1 MVVRTEELTK
11 KLLEISPQGIEVTLR
26 FGILTTTKLVYYK
39 NGLFF
44 LFSIEENISF
54 NKKLGLTPEYFSM
67 YYEKTYWQIDQII
80 S

>member
-1 MVVRTEELTK
+1 MIVKTDYLIK
-11 KLLEISPQGIEVTLR
+11 KLLEITPQGVEVTLR

-44 LFSIEENISF
+44 LFSIQEDVSF
-54 NKKLGLTPEYFSM
+54 NKKLGRTPEHFST